1 MAKESMKAREVRR
14 AKLVARYAEKR
25 AALKQ
30 IVRTGDPA
38 EAYEAAQKLQA
49 LPKNANPIRLHN
61 RCKLTGR
68 PKGYIRQFG
77 ISRIQFREMASNGFL
92 NIVRVV
98 LINLIYFYMT
108 DPIADYLTRLRNAI
122 QAKHRVVEVPASNLK
137 KEITKILFEKGY
149 ILNYKF
155 VEDGP
160 QGTIKVALKYD
171 PVNKVNAIKKLER
184 ISSPGM
190 RKYTGYKDMPRVI
203 NGLGIAII
211 STSKGVMTNK
221 EAAELKIG
229 GEVLCYVY

>member
-77 ISRIQFREMASNGFL
+77 IS
-92 NIVRVV
+92 RVV